1 MRPDLCDSCYSLW
14 SQYSMMGNY
23 LFTYLFLAVTL
34 ISIDLFC
41 KFERK
46 QLRGEKSKESS
57 KF

>member
-1 MRPDLCDSCYSLW
+1 MRQLLQFMVTIFHD
-14 SQYSMMGNY
+14 GK
-23 LFTYLFLAVTL
+23 LFIYLFLAVTL